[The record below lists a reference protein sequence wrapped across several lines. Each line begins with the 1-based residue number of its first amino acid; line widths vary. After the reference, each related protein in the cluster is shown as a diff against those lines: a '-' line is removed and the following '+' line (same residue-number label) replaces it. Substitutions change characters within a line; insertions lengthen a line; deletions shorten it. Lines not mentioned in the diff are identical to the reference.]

1 MEFIIGISIGILISV
16 ISVVIICHKPVIGTI
31 HVKKIEDD
39 EPPYLFLELHKGID
53 AVISKRK
60 VKLKV
65 DAGDYISHK

>member
-1 MEFIIGISIGILISV
+1 MELIIGIGIGILISV
-16 ISVVIICHKPVIGTI
+16 ISVVIIWHKPVIGTI

-39 EPPYLFLELHKGID
+39 EPPYLFLELHKGIYV
-53 AVISKRK
+53 VISKRK

>member
-1 MEFIIGISIGILISV
+1 MELIFGIGIGILISV
-16 ISVVIICHKPVIGTI
+16 ISVVIIWRKPVIGTI